1 MQCGRNERRVTAML
15 AVNESDVLTRP
26 CSQPRV
32 IGRKRNARAV
42 VEIRL
47 KDIAIARDICR
58 EDFVI
63 GVRTRVKVGKVGRL
77 KEDVIFV

>member
-1 MQCGRNERRVTAML
+1 ML

-26 CSQPRV
+26 RRQPGV
-32 IGRKRNARAV
+32 ISRKRNARAV
-42 VEIRL
+42 VEVRF

-63 GVRTRVKVGKVGRL
+63 GVRTRIKVGKVSRL
-77 KEDVIFV
+77 EEDVVFV